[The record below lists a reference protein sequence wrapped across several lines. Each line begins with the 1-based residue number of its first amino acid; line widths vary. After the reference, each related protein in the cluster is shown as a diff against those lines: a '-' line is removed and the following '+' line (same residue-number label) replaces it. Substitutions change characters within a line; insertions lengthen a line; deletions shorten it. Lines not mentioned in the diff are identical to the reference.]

1 MVLAGAGRGAVG
13 SVKARGA
20 ADGAVVA
27 LRAREREEGEGVGDA
42 NQLTQVVFP
51 GDILVMST
59 KFEFG
64 EEKRHR

>member
-42 NQLTQVVFP
+42 NQLTQACFP
-51 GDILVMST
+51 ET
-59 KFEFG
+59 YW
-64 EEKRHR
+64 